1 MRVKPVP
8 SVLPLGELVALEP
21 LSESDDRWEVL
32 LPPNLLKKD
41 MVSGVKVVCLQGCE
55 CESRQMCAVVK
66 CS

>member
-41 MVSGVKVVCLQGCE
+41 MVPGVKVVCACKVVNV
-55 CESRQMCAVVK
+55 SRGKCAPL
-66 CS
+66 